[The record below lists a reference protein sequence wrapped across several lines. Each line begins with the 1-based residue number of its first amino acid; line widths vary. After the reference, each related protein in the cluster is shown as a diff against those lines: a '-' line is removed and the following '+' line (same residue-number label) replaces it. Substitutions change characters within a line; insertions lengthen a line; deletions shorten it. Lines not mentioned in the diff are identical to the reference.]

1 MEIRLPTPDPPP
13 DDIISS
19 ALVVQLWSDR
29 GHGGPQDSPAVAL
42 CPAALLGSDGHLV
55 AKPLGELRY
64 LGLERLDLAGNRVG
78 SYRDKRD

>member
-1 MEIRLPTPDPPP
+1 M
-13 DDIISS
+13 ISS
-19 ALVVQLWSDR
+19 AQPLWSSC
-29 GHGGPQDSPAVAL
+29 GPTGGTVEDSPAVAL

-78 SYRDKRD
+78 SYCDNRD